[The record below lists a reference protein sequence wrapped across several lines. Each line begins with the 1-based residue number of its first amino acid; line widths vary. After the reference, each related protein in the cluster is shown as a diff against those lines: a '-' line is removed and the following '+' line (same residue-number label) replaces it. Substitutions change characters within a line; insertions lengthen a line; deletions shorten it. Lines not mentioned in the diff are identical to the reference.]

1 MKKDTYLI
9 ACPIFKDELEM
20 ALESDINLKIHFM
33 DYRIHNDAKRMFEE
47 LTKAVSEANGNN
59 ISLLVGSDCYCEVGI
74 SDFARQISANIINE
88 KNCIE
93 AILGPERTDELQKD
107 RTTIHTQGWMRMI
120 RQSITDSGLMGDSI
134 RMMLGYFERILLLDY
149 GVKPYSDEDILT
161 YYDLLQVPIEIE
173 PVQLDYFKRV
183 LNRLLE

>member
-1 MKKDTYLI
+1 MKKNKCLI

-20 ALESDINLKIHFM
+20 ALESDLSLDIQFM

-47 LTKAVSEANGNN
+47 LKKAVSVANGSD
-59 ISLLVGSDCYCEVGI
+59 ISLLVGSDCYCEVSI
-74 SDFARQISANIINE
+74 SDFAKQINANIINE

-93 AILGPERTDELQKD
+93 AILGPERTDELQRD
-107 RTTIHTQGWMRMI
+107 RTTIHTQGWVRMI
-120 RQSITDSGLMGDSI
+120 RQSITDNGLMGDSI
-134 RMMLGYFERILLLDY
+134 RIMLGYFERILLLDY

-173 PVQLDYFKRV
+173 PVQLDYFKGV